1 MSLTGRI
8 THGDGD
14 VTGAATAVHPTLAV
28 TTGAFGT
35 VPVTRRELD
44 TLAVE
49 APLEIR
55 LVRSDPETEAPLAVT
70 MRTPGDDLDL
80 AIGFLFSEG
89 IITGPADIQHVEA
102 LGPDT
107 VRVRLAPGLELPA
120 DDPRFARRF
129 AVTSA
134 CGVCG
139 KSSREALE
147 VFPALPPPPAASP
160 RVDPAT
166 VLALPER
173 LRASQPVFGRTGG
186 LHAAGLFDAAGKL
199 LVAREDVGRHNAVD
213 KVVGGLLRAG
223 RLPAH
228 DRLLAVSGRASF
240 ELVQKAVLAGLPL
253 LAAVGAPSTAAVDL
267 ATAHGLTLLGFVRD
281 GRFNVYAGGQRL
293 GLPHG

>member
-1 MSLTGRI
+1 MSLSDRHFT
-8 THGDGD
+8 TAS
-14 VTGAATAVHPTLAV
+14 VATAVHPTLSVSAV
-28 TTGAFGT
+28 TGGAS
-35 VPVTRRELD
+35 PVTRRELD
-44 TLAVE
+44 SLAVE

-55 LVRSDPETEAPLAVT
+55 LVRDAPDTEAALAVT
-70 MRTPGDDLDL
+70 MRTPGEDIELTV
-80 AIGFLFSEG
+80 GFLFSEG
-89 IITGPADIQHVEA
+89 ILQGPADIQQLEA
-102 LGPDT
+102 VGPDT
-107 VRVRLAPGLELPA
+107 VRVQLAPGLELPV
-120 DDPRFARRF
+120 DDPRFVRRF

-147 VFPALPPPPAASP
+147 VFPTLPPPPAASP

>member
-1 MSLTGRI
+1 M
-8 THGDGD
+8 
-14 VTGAATAVHPTLAV
+14 P
-28 TTGAFGT
+28 
-35 VPVTRRELD
+35 
-44 TLAVE
+44 
-49 APLEIR
+49 
-55 LVRSDPETEAPLAVT
+55 
-70 MRTPGDDLDL
+70 
-80 AIGFLFSEG
+80 
-89 IITGPADIQHVEA
+89 
-102 LGPDT
+102 
-107 VRVRLAPGLELPA
+107 
-120 DDPRFARRF
+120 RF